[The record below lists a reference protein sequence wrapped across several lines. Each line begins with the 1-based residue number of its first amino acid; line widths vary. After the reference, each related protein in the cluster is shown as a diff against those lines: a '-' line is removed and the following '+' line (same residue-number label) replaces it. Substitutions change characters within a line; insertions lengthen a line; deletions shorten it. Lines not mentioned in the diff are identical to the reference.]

1 MKEEPTPVR
10 SNPLLVLALSLALA
24 LAGCATSPPARF
36 YVLAPADLQPEG
48 APLRDLVLGVGPV
61 RLADHLER
69 PQLVSRDDGNR
80 LQVEEFERW
89 GGTLDANILWVLAE
103 NLSRG
108 LGTGSVVT
116 YPWERALNPRFQ
128 VVLDI
133 REFEPVR
140 EGDVRLTALW
150 RVLARD
156 GEALLAV
163 EKSVI
168 TEPVAGSSPASRVD
182 AQSRALARL
191 STEIAAAVR
200 RLAPRAP

>member
-1 MKEEPTPVR
+1 MVRPTTLP
-10 SNPLLVLALSLALA
+10 VLALSLALA
-24 LAGCATSPPARF
+24 LAGCATSTPARF
-36 YVLAPADLQPEG
+36 YVLAPADLEPSG
-48 APLRDLVLGVGPV
+48 APLRDLVLGIGPV

-69 PQLVSRDDGNR
+69 PQLISREGGNR

-89 GGTLDANILWVLAE
+89 GGTLEANIIWVLAE

-116 YPWERALNPRFQ
+116 YPWERALDPRFQ

-140 EGDVRLTALW
+140 AGDVRLTALW
-150 RVLARD
+150 RILGRD
-156 GEALLAV
+156 GEVLLV
-163 EKSVI
+163 VRKSVI
-168 TEPVAGSSPASRVD
+168 AEPVSDSSPASRVD
-182 AQSRALARL
+182 GQSRALARL

-200 RLAPRAP
+200 NLAARAP

>member
-1 MKEEPTPVR
+1 MIRP
-10 SNPLLVLALSLALA
+10 SPLLALAFSLALA
-24 LAGCATSPPARF
+24 LAGCATSTPARF
-36 YVLAPADLQPEG
+36 YVLVPADLAPRG

-69 PQLVSRDDGNR
+69 PQLISRDDGNR

-89 GGTLDANILWVLAE
+89 GGTLEANILWVLAE

-116 YPWERALNPRFQ
+116 YPWERALDPRYQ
-128 VVLDI
+128 VILDI

-140 EGDVRLTALW
+140 EGEVRLTALW
-150 RVLARD
+150 RVLDRG

-163 EKSVI
+163 EKSVV
-168 TEPVAGSSPASRVD
+168 TEPFAGSSPASRVD

-191 STEIAAAVR
+191 STEIAAAVGNLVQR
-200 RLAPRAP
+200 TP